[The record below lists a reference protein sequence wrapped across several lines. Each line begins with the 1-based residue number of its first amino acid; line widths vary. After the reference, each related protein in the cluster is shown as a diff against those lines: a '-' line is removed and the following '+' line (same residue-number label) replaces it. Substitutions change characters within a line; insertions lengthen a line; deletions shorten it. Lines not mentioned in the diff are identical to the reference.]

1 MQLFLIRHP
10 APLVDA
16 GICYGASD
24 LALAGDVAAAAERIR
39 PQLPPAIP
47 VFSSPLQRCH
57 QLATLLH
64 PAPVS
69 DDRLRE
75 MHFGEWEMTP
85 WQQIQRTALDGWAA
99 DPLGYT
105 PPGGESVGAMQKR
118 VGRFV
123 AELALQD
130 IARASL
136 VTHAGVM
143 KVLLGMARNLPTRE
157 WMALRFDYE
166 SVVTVTM
173 PGSDLEKGLIP

>member
-24 LALAGDVAAAAERIR
+24 LALAGDVAAAASRIR

-57 QLATLLH
+57 RLAAQLH
-64 PAPVS
+64 PAPVN

-75 MHFGEWEMTP
+75 MHFGEWEMKP

-105 PPGGESVGAMQKR
+105 PPGGESVGALQAR
-118 VGRFV
+118 VANFV
-123 AELALQD
+123 AELAAQG
-130 IARASL
+130 IAQASL

-143 KVLLGMARNLPTRE
+143 KVLLGMTRKLPTRE
-157 WMALRFDYE
+157 WMTLSFDYE
-166 SVVTVTM
+166 SVVSIEVTT
-173 PGSDLEKGLIP
+173 SHLESNRIT

>member
-105 PPGGESVGAMQKR
+105 PPGGESVGALQAR
-118 VGRFV
+118 VGDFLKDV
-123 AELALQD
+123 LAQELAQT
-130 IARASL
+130 AL
-136 VTHAGVM
+136 VTHAGIM
-143 KVLLGMARNLPTRE
+143 KVLLGMARDLPARQ
-157 WMALRFDYE
+157 WMALSFDYE
-166 SVVTVTM
+166 SVVSVEIRRSHM
-173 PGSDLEKGLIP
+173 ESNRIP